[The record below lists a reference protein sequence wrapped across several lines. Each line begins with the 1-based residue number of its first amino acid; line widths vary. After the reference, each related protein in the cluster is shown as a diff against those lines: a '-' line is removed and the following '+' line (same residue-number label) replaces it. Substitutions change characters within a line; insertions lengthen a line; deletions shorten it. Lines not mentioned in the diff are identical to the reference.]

1 MRIPL
6 SMAARLG
13 LGFGLILVLM
23 LLITLVGVQR
33 VGVIDDTLT
42 AVSQGASVKHR
53 YAINFRGSVHDRA
66 IAIRD
71 TVLIHDTAPLASRL
85 ADIDRLKAFYR
96 QSAEPMDQLFASQG
110 ATPEEQRLLAA
121 IKDIE
126 GTALPLTEHLLQLRQ
141 AGDLEGARV
150 FLLERV
156 SPAYVEWLKRINA
169 LIDHE
174 EAIAS
179 GHLAEVRGI
188 AGGFRWLM
196 LVTCALALL
205 LSVTVSIL
213 IIRQMGATLGGE
225 PHAVAAAI
233 RRLAEG
239 RLDERPATRHPDSV
253 MGTLGSAT
261 AHLGETI
268 VQVRHTAS
276 SVAAAAAQL
285 QDTAQTNQRHTDVQ
299 SNQAQHMAAAVTE
312 LAATIGEVAGYAAQ
326 AAQATGNASAQVDT
340 GNRLVASSGQAIG
353 QLVQALEQASVTVQ
367 QVSSDSASIENIVAV
382 INGIAEQTNLLA
394 LNAAIEAARAGEQGR
409 GFAVVADEVRNLA
422 TRTQEST
429 REIRGMIAT
438 LQEGAGRAAA
448 QMEESRGQAHET
460 AELTQRAVTALA
472 AIQADVGSVNAM
484 NVQIATAAAQQTAV
498 AEEVNENI
506 NRIHAATLETA
517 SGSQQIAGASRQL
530 AELAEDLERRMS
542 LFRTTRA

>member
-1 MRIPL
+1 
-6 SMAARLG
+6 MAARLG

-42 AVSQGASVKHR
+42 AVSQGASVKQR

-71 TVLIHDTAPLASRL
+71 TVLIHDAAPLASRL

-110 ATPEEQRLLAA
+110 ATAEEQRLLAA

-126 GTALPLTEHLLQLRQ
+126 GTALPLTERLLQLRQ

-179 GHLAEVRGI
+179 GHLGEVRGI

-285 QDTAQTNQRHTDVQ
+285 QGTAQTNQRHTDVQ

-409 GFAVVADEVRNLA
+409 GFAVVADEVRALA
-422 TRTQEST
+422 HRTQEST
-429 REIRGMIAT
+429 REIEQMIGGIQSGSEGAVQAMQRSRDEATAT
-438 LQEGAGRAAA
+438 LKI
-448 QMEESRGQAHET
+448 AHE
-460 AELTQRAVTALA
+460 AGAALEEIA
-472 AIQADVGSVNAM
+472 RSITEINER
-484 NVQIATAAAQQTAV
+484 NFLIATASEEQAQVARSVDQNLVSIRDLSIQTSAGAHQTA
-498 AEEVNENI
+498 AAAHEVSRLAVDM
-506 NRIHAATLETA
+506 NRLV
-517 SGSQQIAGASRQL
+517 GR
-530 AELAEDLERRMS
+530 
-542 LFRTTRA
+542 FRV

>member
-1 MRIPL
+1 MRTPL
-6 SMAARLG
+6 SIAARLS

-33 VGVIDDTLT
+33 VNVIDDTLT
-42 AVSQGASVKHR
+42 AVSQGASVKQR

-71 TVLIHDTAPLASRL
+71 TVLIHDAVPLTNRL
-85 ADIDRLKAFYR
+85 ADIDRLKAFYS
-96 QSAEPMDQLFASQG
+96 QSAAPMDQLYASQG

-121 IKDIE
+121 IKEIE
-126 GTALPLTEHLLQLRQ
+126 GIALPLTDRLLQLRQ
-141 AGDLEGARV
+141 AGDFEGARV
-150 FLLERV
+150 FLLDRV

-179 GHLAEVRGI
+179 GHLGEVRTI

-196 LVTCALALL
+196 LVTCAIALL

-213 IIRQMGATLGGE
+213 LIRQMGATLGGE

-268 VQVRHTAS
+268 VQVRSTAT

-285 QDTAQTNQRHTDVQ
+285 QNTAQTNQRHTDVQ

-326 AAQATGNASAQVDT
+326 AAQATGNASTQVDT
-340 GNRLVASSGQAIG
+340 GNQLVASSGQAIG

-438 LQEGAGRAAA
+438 LQEGASRASA
-448 QMEESRGQAHET
+448 QMEESRSQAHET

-472 AIQADVGSVNAM
+472 AIRADVGSVNAM
-484 NVQIATAAAQQTAV
+484 NAQIATAAAQQTAV

-506 NRIHAATLETA
+506 NRIHSATLETA

-542 LFRTTRA
+542 LFRTAQA

>member
-1 MRIPL
+1 MRTPL

-42 AVSQGASVKHR
+42 AVSQGASVKQR

-71 TVLIHDTAPLASRL
+71 TVLIHDAAPLASRL
-85 ADIDRLKAFYR
+85 VDIDRLKAFYR
-96 QSAEPMDQLFASQG
+96 QSAEPMDQLYASQG
-110 ATPEEQRLLAA
+110 ATAEEQRLLAA

-126 GTALPLTEHLLQLRQ
+126 GTALPLTDRLLQMRQ

-205 LSVTVSIL
+205 LSIAVSIM

-239 RLDERPATRHPDSV
+239 RLDERPATRYPDSV

-261 AHLGETI
+261 AHLGQTI

-285 QDTAQTNQRHTDVQ
+285 QSTAQTNQRHTDVQ

-429 REIRGMIAT
+429 REIRAMIAT
-438 LQEGAGRAAA
+438 LQEGAGRASA
-448 QMEESRGQAHET
+448 QMEESRGQAHQT
-460 AELTQRAVTALA
+460 AELTQRAVAALA

-484 NVQIATAAAQQTAV
+484 NAQIATAAAQQTAV

-506 NRIHAATLETA
+506 NRIHTATLETA

-530 AELAEDLERRMS
+530 TELAEDLERRMS
-542 LFRTTRA
+542 LFRTASA

>member
-1 MRIPL
+1 MRTPL

-42 AVSQGASVKHR
+42 AVSQGASVKQR

-71 TVLIHDTAPLASRL
+71 TVLIHDAAPLASRL

-110 ATPEEQRLLAA
+110 ATSEEQRLLAA

-126 GTALPLTEHLLQLRQ
+126 GTAMPLTDRLLQLRQ

-225 PHAVAAAI
+225 PHVVAAAI

-285 QDTAQTNQRHTDVQ
+285 QSTALTNQRHTDVQ

-326 AAQATGNASAQVDT
+326 AAQATGNASVQVDT

-353 QLVQALEQASVTVQ
+353 QLVQALEQASATVQ

-422 TRTQEST
+422 TRTQAST

-460 AELTQRAVTALA
+460 AELTQRAVAALV

-484 NVQIATAAAQQTAV
+484 NAQIATAAAQQTAV

-506 NRIHAATLETA
+506 NRIHSATLETA

-542 LFRTTRA
+542 LFRTTSA

>member
-1 MRIPL
+1 MRTPL

-42 AVSQGASVKHR
+42 AVSQGASVKQR

-71 TVLIHDTAPLASRL
+71 TVLIHDAAPLASRL

-96 QSAEPMDQLFASQG
+96 QSAEPMDQLYASQG
-110 ATPEEQRLLAA
+110 ATAEEQRLLAA

-126 GTALPLTEHLLQLRQ
+126 GTALPLTDRLLQLRQ
-141 AGDLEGARV
+141 GGDLEGARM

-225 PHAVAAAI
+225 PHVVAAAI

-460 AELTQRAVTALA
+460 AELTQRAVAALA

-484 NVQIATAAAQQTAV
+484 NAQIATAAAQQTAV

>member
-1 MRIPL
+1 MRTPL

-42 AVSQGASVKHR
+42 AVSQGASVKQR

-71 TVLIHDTAPLASRL
+71 TVLIHDAAPLASRL

-110 ATPEEQRLLAA
+110 ATAEEQRLLAA

-126 GTALPLTEHLLQLRQ
+126 GTALPLTERLLQLRQ
-141 AGDLEGARV
+141 AGDLEGARM

-285 QDTAQTNQRHTDVQ
+285 QGTAQTNQRHTDVQ

-429 REIRGMIAT
+429 REIRAMIAT

-460 AELTQRAVTALA
+460 AELTQRAVAALA

-484 NVQIATAAAQQTAV
+484 NAQIATAAAQQTAV

-506 NRIHAATLETA
+506 NRIHSATLETA

-542 LFRTTRA
+542 LFRTASA

>member
-1 MRIPL
+1 MRPPL
-6 SMAARLG
+6 SMAVRLG
-13 LGFGLILVLM
+13 LGFSLILVLM

-42 AVSQGASVKHR
+42 SVSQGASVKQR

-71 TVLIHDTAPLASRL
+71 AVLIHDQAAMANRL
-85 ADIDRLKAFYR
+85 ADIDRLKGFYR
-96 QSAEPMDQLFASQG
+96 QSAEPMDQLFARQG
-110 ATPEEQRLLAA
+110 ASPEEQRLLAA

-126 GTALPLTEHLLQLRQ
+126 NTALPLTDRLLQLRQ
-141 AGDLEGARV
+141 AGDFEGARL

-156 SPAYVEWLKRINA
+156 SAAYVEWLKRINA

-179 GHLAEVRGI
+179 GHLTEVRDI
-188 AGGFRWLM
+188 AAGFRGLM
-196 LVTCALALL
+196 LITCAFALL
-205 LSVTVSIL
+205 LSVTVSLL
-213 IIRQMGATLGGE
+213 IIRQMNATLGGE

-239 RLDERPATRHPDSV
+239 RLDEQPTTRHPASV
-253 MGTLGSAT
+253 MGTLGNAT

-268 VQVRHTAS
+268 VQVRSTAT

-285 QDTAQTNQRHTDVQ
+285 QDTAQANQRHTDVQ

-326 AAQATGNASAQVDT
+326 AAVATGNASAQVDT
-340 GNRLVASSGQAIG
+340 GNQLVTRSGQAID

-438 LQEGAGRAAA
+438 LQDVASRASV
-448 QMEESRGQAHET
+448 QMEESRDQAHET
-460 AELTQRAVTALA
+460 AALTQRAVAALA
-472 AIQADVGSVNAM
+472 AIHVDVNSVNAM
-484 NVQIATAAAQQTAV
+484 NAQIATAAAQQSAV

-517 SGSQQIAGASRQL
+517 SGSQQITGASRQL
-530 AELAEDLERRMS
+530 AELAEDLENRMS
-542 LFRTTRA
+542 LFRTRTA

>member
-1 MRIPL
+1 MRTPL

-42 AVSQGASVKHR
+42 AVSQGASVKQR

-71 TVLIHDTAPLASRL
+71 TVLIHDAAPLASRL

-96 QSAEPMDQLFASQG
+96 QSAEPMDQLYASQG
-110 ATPEEQRLLAA
+110 ATAEEQRLLAA

-126 GTALPLTEHLLQLRQ
+126 GTALPLTDRLLQLRQ

-225 PHAVAAAI
+225 PHVVAAAI

-285 QDTAQTNQRHTDVQ
+285 QTTAQTNQRHTDVQ

-460 AELTQRAVTALA
+460 AELTQRAVAALA

-484 NVQIATAAAQQTAV
+484 NAQIATAAAQQTAV

-542 LFRTTRA
+542 LFRTA

>member
-1 MRIPL
+1 MRTPL

-42 AVSQGASVKHR
+42 AVSQGASVKQR

-71 TVLIHDTAPLASRL
+71 TVLIHDAAPLASRL

-96 QSAEPMDQLFASQG
+96 QSAEPMDQLYASQG
-110 ATPEEQRLLAA
+110 ATAEEQRLLAA

-126 GTALPLTEHLLQLRQ
+126 GTALPLTDRLLQLRQ
-141 AGDLEGARV
+141 AGDLEGARM

-225 PHAVAAAI
+225 PHVVAAAI

-460 AELTQRAVTALA
+460 AELTQRAVAALA

-484 NVQIATAAAQQTAV
+484 NAQIATAAAQQTAV

>member
-1 MRIPL
+1 MRTPL

-42 AVSQGASVKHR
+42 AVSQGASVKQR

-71 TVLIHDTAPLASRL
+71 TVLIHDAAPLASRL

-96 QSAEPMDQLFASQG
+96 QSAEPMDQLYASQG
-110 ATPEEQRLLAA
+110 ATAEEQRLLVA

-126 GTALPLTEHLLQLRQ
+126 GTALPLTDRLLQLRQ

-225 PHAVAAAI
+225 PHVVASAI

-285 QDTAQTNQRHTDVQ
+285 QSTAQTNQRHTDVQ

-460 AELTQRAVTALA
+460 AELTQRAVAALA

-484 NVQIATAAAQQTAV
+484 NAQIATAAAQQTAV

-542 LFRTTRA
+542 LFRTA

>member
-1 MRIPL
+1 MRTPL

-42 AVSQGASVKHR
+42 AVSQGASVKQR

-71 TVLIHDTAPLASRL
+71 TVLIHDAAPLASRL

-96 QSAEPMDQLFASQG
+96 QSAEPMDQLYTSQG
-110 ATPEEQRLLAA
+110 ATAEEQRLLAA

-126 GTALPLTEHLLQLRQ
+126 GTALPLTDRLLQLRQ
-141 AGDLEGARV
+141 AGDLEGARM

-225 PHAVAAAI
+225 PHVVAAAI

-460 AELTQRAVTALA
+460 AELTQRAVAALA

-484 NVQIATAAAQQTAV
+484 NAQIATAAAQQTAV

>member
-1 MRIPL
+1 MRTPL

-42 AVSQGASVKHR
+42 AVSQGASLKQR

-71 TVLIHDTAPLASRL
+71 TVLIHDAAPLASRL

-126 GTALPLTEHLLQLRQ
+126 GTALPLTERLLQLRQ
-141 AGDLEGARV
+141 AGDLDGARV

-156 SPAYVEWLKRINA
+156 SPAYVEWLKRVNA

-239 RLDERPATRHPDSV
+239 RLDERPATRHPNSV

-285 QDTAQTNQRHTDVQ
+285 QGTAQTNQRHTDVQ

-312 LAATIGEVAGYAAQ
+312 LATTIGEVAGYAAQ
-326 AAQATGNASAQVDT
+326 AAQATGNASAQVNT

-429 REIRGMIAT
+429 REIRAMIAT

-460 AELTQRAVTALA
+460 AELTQRAVAALA

-484 NVQIATAAAQQTAV
+484 NAQIATAAAQQTAV

-506 NRIHAATLETA
+506 NRIHSATLETA

-542 LFRTTRA
+542 LFRTTPA

>member
-1 MRIPL
+1 MRTPL

-42 AVSQGASVKHR
+42 AVSQGASVKQR

-71 TVLIHDTAPLASRL
+71 TVLIHDAAPLASRL

-96 QSAEPMDQLFASQG
+96 QSAEPMDQLYASQG
-110 ATPEEQRLLAA
+110 ATAEEQRLLAA

-126 GTALPLTEHLLQLRQ
+126 GTALPLTDRLLQLRQ
-141 AGDLEGARV
+141 AGDLEGARM

-225 PHAVAAAI
+225 PHVVAAAI

-239 RLDERPATRHPDSV
+239 HLDERPATRHPDSV

-460 AELTQRAVTALA
+460 AELTQRAVAALT

-484 NVQIATAAAQQTAV
+484 NAQIATAAAQQTAV

>member
-1 MRIPL
+1 MRTPL

-42 AVSQGASVKHR
+42 AVSQGASVKQR

>member
-1 MRIPL
+1 MRTPL

-42 AVSQGASVKHR
+42 AVSQGASVKQR

-71 TVLIHDTAPLASRL
+71 TVLIHDVAPLASRL

-96 QSAEPMDQLFASQG
+96 QSAEPMDQLYASQG
-110 ATPEEQRLLAA
+110 ATAEEQRLLAA

-126 GTALPLTEHLLQLRQ
+126 GTALPLTDRLLQLRQ

-285 QDTAQTNQRHTDVQ
+285 QGTAQTNQRHTDVQ

-460 AELTQRAVTALA
+460 AELTQRAVAALA

-484 NVQIATAAAQQTAV
+484 NAQIATAAAQQTAV

>member
-1 MRIPL
+1 MHTPL

-42 AVSQGASVKHR
+42 AVSQGASVKQR

-71 TVLIHDTAPLASRL
+71 TVLIHDAAPLASRL

-110 ATPEEQRLLAA
+110 ATAEEQRLLAA

-126 GTALPLTEHLLQLRQ
+126 GTALPLTERLLQLRQ

-285 QDTAQTNQRHTDVQ
+285 QGTAQTNQRHTDVQ

-340 GNRLVASSGQAIG
+340 GNQLVASSGQAIG

-429 REIRGMIAT
+429 REIRAMIAT

-460 AELTQRAVTALA
+460 AELTQRAVAALA

-484 NVQIATAAAQQTAV
+484 NAQIATAAAQQTAV

-506 NRIHAATLETA
+506 NRIHSATLETA

-542 LFRTTRA
+542 LFRTASA

>member
-1 MRIPL
+1 MRTPL

-42 AVSQGASVKHR
+42 AVSQGASVKQR

-71 TVLIHDTAPLASRL
+71 TVLIHDVAPLASRL

-96 QSAEPMDQLFASQG
+96 QSAEPMDQLYASQG
-110 ATPEEQRLLAA
+110 ATAEEQRLLAA

-126 GTALPLTEHLLQLRQ
+126 GTALPLTDRLLQLRQ

-285 QDTAQTNQRHTDVQ
+285 QGTAQTNQRHTDVQ

-429 REIRGMIAT
+429 RKIRGMIAT
-438 LQEGAGRAAA
+438 LQDGAGRAAA

-460 AELTQRAVTALA
+460 AELTQRAVAALA

-484 NVQIATAAAQQTAV
+484 NAQIATAAAQQTAV

>member
-1 MRIPL
+1 
-6 SMAARLG
+6 
-13 LGFGLILVLM
+13 
-23 LLITLVGVQR
+23 
-33 VGVIDDTLT
+33 
-42 AVSQGASVKHR
+42 
-53 YAINFRGSVHDRA
+53 
-66 IAIRD
+66 
-71 TVLIHDTAPLASRL
+71 
-85 ADIDRLKAFYR
+85 
-96 QSAEPMDQLFASQG
+96 MDQLFARQG
-110 ATPEEQRLLAA
+110 ASPEEQHLLAA

-126 GTALPLTEHLLQLRQ
+126 NTALPLTDRLLQLRQ

-156 SPAYVEWLKRINA
+156 SAAYVEWLKRINA

-179 GHLAEVRGI
+179 GHLAEVRDI
-188 AGGFRWLM
+188 AAGFRGLM
-196 LVTCALALL
+196 LITCAFALL
-205 LSVTVSIL
+205 LSVTVSLL
-213 IIRQMGATLGGE
+213 IIRQMNATLGGE

-233 RRLAEG
+233 SQLAEG
-239 RLDERPATRHPDSV
+239 RLDEQPATRHPASV
-253 MGTLGSAT
+253 MGTLGNAT

-268 VQVRHTAS
+268 VQVRSTAT

-285 QDTAQTNQRHTDVQ
+285 QDTAQANQRHTDVQ

-326 AAQATGNASAQVDT
+326 AAVATGNASAQVDT
-340 GNRLVASSGQAIG
+340 GNDLVTRSGQAIG

-438 LQEGAGRAAA
+438 LQDVASRASV
-448 QMEESRGQAHET
+448 QMEESRDQAHET
-460 AELTQRAVTALA
+460 AALTQRAVAALA
-472 AIQADVGSVNAM
+472 AIHVDVNSVNAM
-484 NVQIATAAAQQTAV
+484 NAQIATAAAQQSAV

-517 SGSQQIAGASRQL
+517 SGSQQITGASRQL
-530 AELAEDLERRMS
+530 AELAEDLENRMS
-542 LFRTTRA
+542 LFRTRTA

>member
-1 MRIPL
+1 
-6 SMAARLG
+6 MAARLG

-42 AVSQGASVKHR
+42 AVSQGASVKQR

-71 TVLIHDTAPLASRL
+71 TVLIHDAAPLASRL

-110 ATPEEQRLLAA
+110 ATAEEQRLLAA

-353 QLVQALEQASVTVQ
+353 QLVQALEQASVIVQ

-460 AELTQRAVTALA
+460 AELTQRAVAALA

-484 NVQIATAAAQQTAV
+484 NAQIATAAAQQTAV

>member
-1 MRIPL
+1 MHTPL

-42 AVSQGASVKHR
+42 AVSQGASVKQR

-71 TVLIHDTAPLASRL
+71 TVLIHDAAPLASRL

-126 GTALPLTEHLLQLRQ
+126 GTALPLTERLLQLRQ

-285 QDTAQTNQRHTDVQ
+285 QGTAQTNQRHTDVQ

-429 REIRGMIAT
+429 REIRAMIAT

-460 AELTQRAVTALA
+460 AELTQRAVAALA

-484 NVQIATAAAQQTAV
+484 NAQIATAAAQQTAV

-506 NRIHAATLETA
+506 NRIHSATLETA

-542 LFRTTRA
+542 LFRTASA

>member
-1 MRIPL
+1 MRTPL

-42 AVSQGASVKHR
+42 AVSQGASVKQR

-71 TVLIHDTAPLASRL
+71 TVLIHDAAPLAGRL

-110 ATPEEQRLLAA
+110 ATAEEQRLLAA

-126 GTALPLTEHLLQLRQ
+126 DTALPLTEHLLQLRQ

-225 PHAVAAAI
+225 PHVVAAAI

-285 QDTAQTNQRHTDVQ
+285 QSTAQTNQRHTDVQ

-326 AAQATGNASAQVDT
+326 AAQATGNASVQVDT

-353 QLVQALEQASVTVQ
+353 QLVQALEQASATVQ

-422 TRTQEST
+422 TRTQAST

-448 QMEESRGQAHET
+448 QMEESRDQAHET
-460 AELTQRAVTALA
+460 AELTQRAVAALV
-472 AIQADVGSVNAM
+472 AIQADVDSVNAM
-484 NVQIATAAAQQTAV
+484 NAQIATAAAQQTAV

-506 NRIHAATLETA
+506 NRIHSATLETA

-542 LFRTTRA
+542 LFRTASA

>member
-1 MRIPL
+1 MRTPL

-42 AVSQGASVKHR
+42 SVSQGASVKQR

-71 TVLIHDTAPLASRL
+71 AVLIHEAAPLATRL

-96 QSAEPMDQLFASQG
+96 QSAEPMDQLYASQG
-110 ATPEEQRLLAA
+110 ATAEEQRLLAA
-121 IKDIE
+121 IKEIE
-126 GTALPLTEHLLQLRQ
+126 GVALPLTDRLLQLRQ

-179 GHLAEVRGI
+179 GHLGEVRAI

-205 LSVTVSIL
+205 LSVAVSVL

-285 QDTAQTNQRHTDVQ
+285 QGTAQTNQRHTDVQ

-422 TRTQEST
+422 TRTQQST
-429 REIRGMIAT
+429 REIRDMIAT
-438 LQEGAGRAAA
+438 LQEGASRASA
-448 QMEESRGQAHET
+448 QMQESREQAHET
-460 AELTQRAVTALA
+460 AELTQRAVAALA

-484 NVQIATAAAQQTAV
+484 NAQIATAAAQQTAV

-542 LFRTTRA
+542 LFRTASI

>member
-1 MRIPL
+1 MRTPL

-42 AVSQGASVKHR
+42 AVSQGASVKQR

-71 TVLIHDTAPLASRL
+71 TVLIHDAAPLASRL

-110 ATPEEQRLLAA
+110 ATAEEQRLLAA

-126 GTALPLTEHLLQLRQ
+126 GTALPLTERLLQLRQ
-141 AGDLEGARV
+141 AGDLDGARV

-205 LSVTVSIL
+205 LSITVSIL

-285 QDTAQTNQRHTDVQ
+285 QGTAQTNQRHTDVQ

-429 REIRGMIAT
+429 REIRAMIAT

-448 QMEESRGQAHET
+448 QMEESRGQAHQT
-460 AELTQRAVTALA
+460 AELTQRAVAALA

-484 NVQIATAAAQQTAV
+484 NAQIATAAAQQTAV

-506 NRIHAATLETA
+506 NRIHSATLETA

-542 LFRTTRA
+542 LFRTTSA

>member
-1 MRIPL
+1 
-6 SMAARLG
+6 MAARLG

>member
-1 MRIPL
+1 MRTPL

-42 AVSQGASVKHR
+42 AVSQGASVKQR

-71 TVLIHDTAPLASRL
+71 TVLIHDVAPLASRL

-110 ATPEEQRLLAA
+110 ATAEEQRLLAA

-126 GTALPLTEHLLQLRQ
+126 GTALPLTERLLQLRQ
-141 AGDLEGARV
+141 AGDLEGARM

-285 QDTAQTNQRHTDVQ
+285 QGTAQTNQRHTDVQ

-429 REIRGMIAT
+429 REIRAMIAT

-460 AELTQRAVTALA
+460 AELTQRAVAALA

-484 NVQIATAAAQQTAV
+484 NAQIATAAAQQTAV

-506 NRIHAATLETA
+506 NRIHSATLETA

-542 LFRTTRA
+542 LFRTASA

>member
-1 MRIPL
+1 
-6 SMAARLG
+6 
-13 LGFGLILVLM
+13 
-23 LLITLVGVQR
+23 
-33 VGVIDDTLT
+33 
-42 AVSQGASVKHR
+42 R

-71 TVLIHDTAPLASRL
+71 TVLIHDAAPLAGRL

-110 ATPEEQRLLAA
+110 ATAEEQRLLAA

-126 GTALPLTEHLLQLRQ
+126 DTALPLTEHLLQLRQ

-225 PHAVAAAI
+225 PHVVAAAI

-285 QDTAQTNQRHTDVQ
+285 QSTAQTNQRHTDVQ

-326 AAQATGNASAQVDT
+326 AAQATGNASVQVDT

-353 QLVQALEQASVTVQ
+353 QLVQALEQASATVQ

-422 TRTQEST
+422 TRTQAST

-448 QMEESRGQAHET
+448 QMEESRDQAHET
-460 AELTQRAVTALA
+460 AELTQRAVAALV
-472 AIQADVGSVNAM
+472 AIQADVDSVNAM
-484 NVQIATAAAQQTAV
+484 NAQIATAAAQQTAV

-506 NRIHAATLETA
+506 NRIHSATLETA

-542 LFRTTRA
+542 LFRTASA

>member
-1 MRIPL
+1 MRTPL

-42 AVSQGASVKHR
+42 SVSQGASLKQR

-71 TVLIHDTAPLASRL
+71 AVLIHDASPLATRL

-110 ATPEEQRLLAA
+110 ATAEEQRLLAA

-126 GTALPLTEHLLQLRQ
+126 GTALPLTDRLLQLRQ

-179 GHLAEVRGI
+179 GHLADVRAI

-196 LVTCALALL
+196 LVTCAIALL
-205 LSVTVSIL
+205 LSVTVSLL

-239 RLDERPATRHPDSV
+239 RLDERPATRHPASV

-268 VQVRHTAS
+268 VQVRSTAT

-285 QDTAQTNQRHTDVQ
+285 QSTAQANQRQTDVQ

-326 AAQATGNASAQVDT
+326 AAQATGNASAQVDS

-353 QLVQALEQASVTVQ
+353 HLVQALEQASVTVQ

-422 TRTQEST
+422 TRTQAST

-438 LQEGAGRAAA
+438 LQEGASRASA
-448 QMEESRGQAHET
+448 QMEESRDQAHET
-460 AELTQRAVTALA
+460 AALTQRAVEALA

-484 NVQIATAAAQQTAV
+484 NSQIATAAAQQSAV

-542 LFRTTRA
+542 LFRTASA

>member
-1 MRIPL
+1 MRTPL

-42 AVSQGASVKHR
+42 AVSQGASVKQR

-71 TVLIHDTAPLASRL
+71 TVLIHDAAPLASRL

-285 QDTAQTNQRHTDVQ
+285 QSTAQTNQRHTDVQ

-460 AELTQRAVTALA
+460 AELTQRAVAALA

-484 NVQIATAAAQQTAV
+484 NAQIATAAAQQTAV

>member
-1 MRIPL
+1 MRTPL

-42 AVSQGASVKHR
+42 AVSQSASVKQR

-71 TVLIHDTAPLASRL
+71 TVLIHDAAPLASRL

-96 QSAEPMDQLFASQG
+96 QSAEPMDQLYASQG
-110 ATPEEQRLLAA
+110 ASAEEQRLLAA

-126 GTALPLTEHLLQLRQ
+126 GTALPLTDRLLQLRQ
-141 AGDLEGARV
+141 AGDLEGARM

-225 PHAVAAAI
+225 PHVVAAAI

-460 AELTQRAVTALA
+460 AELTQRAVAALA

-484 NVQIATAAAQQTAV
+484 NAQIATAAAQQTAV

>member
-1 MRIPL
+1 MRTPL

-42 AVSQGASVKHR
+42 AVSQGASVKQR

-71 TVLIHDTAPLASRL
+71 TVLIHDAAPLASRL

-96 QSAEPMDQLFASQG
+96 QSAEPMDQLYASQG
-110 ATPEEQRLLAA
+110 ATAEEQRLLAA

-126 GTALPLTEHLLQLRQ
+126 GTALPLTDRLLQLRQ
-141 AGDLEGARV
+141 AGDLEGARM

-225 PHAVAAAI
+225 PHVVAAAI

-340 GNRLVASSGQAIG
+340 GNRLVASSGQAIS

-460 AELTQRAVTALA
+460 AELTQRAVAALA

-484 NVQIATAAAQQTAV
+484 NAQIATAAAQQTAV

-542 LFRTTRA
+542 LFRTASA

>member
-1 MRIPL
+1 MRTPL

-42 AVSQGASVKHR
+42 AVSQGASVKQR

-71 TVLIHDTAPLASRL
+71 TVLIHDAAPLASRL

-110 ATPEEQRLLAA
+110 ATAEEQRLLAA

-126 GTALPLTEHLLQLRQ
+126 GTALPLTERLLQLRQ

-285 QDTAQTNQRHTDVQ
+285 QGTAQTNQRHTDVQ

-340 GNRLVASSGQAIG
+340 GNQLVASSGQAIG

-429 REIRGMIAT
+429 REIRAMIAT

-460 AELTQRAVTALA
+460 AELTQRAVAALA

-484 NVQIATAAAQQTAV
+484 NAQIATAAAQQTAV

-506 NRIHAATLETA
+506 NRIHSATLETA

-542 LFRTTRA
+542 LFRTASA

>member
-1 MRIPL
+1 
-6 SMAARLG
+6 MAARLG
-13 LGFGLILVLM
+13 LGFGLILILM

-33 VGVIDDTLT
+33 VGVINETLT
-42 AVSQGASVKHR
+42 SVSQGASVKQR

-71 TVLIHDTAPLASRL
+71 AVLIHDEAALANRL
-85 ADIDRLKAFYR
+85 ADIDRLKNFYR
-96 QSAEPMDQLFASQG
+96 QSAEPMDSLFANQG
-110 ATPEEQRLLAA
+110 ASADEQRLLAA

-126 GTALPLTEHLLQLRQ
+126 NTALPLTERLLQLRQ
-141 AGDLEGARV
+141 AGDYEGARV
-150 FLLERV
+150 FLLEHV
-156 SPAYVEWLKRINA
+156 SAAYVEWLKRINA

-174 EAIAS
+174 EAIAG
-179 GHLAEVRGI
+179 GHLAEVRDI
-188 AGGFRWLM
+188 AAGFRGLM
-196 LVTCALALL
+196 LITCAIALL
-205 LSVTVSIL
+205 LSVTVSLL
-213 IIRQMGATLGGE
+213 IIRQMSATLGGE

-239 RLDERPATRHPDSV
+239 RLDEQPSTRHPASV
-253 MGTLGSAT
+253 MGTLGNAT

-268 VQVRHTAS
+268 VQVRSTAT
-276 SVAAAAAQL
+276 SVAAAAVQL
-285 QDTAQTNQRHTDVQ
+285 QDTAQANQRHTDIQ

-326 AAQATGNASAQVDT
+326 AAVATGNASAQVDN
-340 GNRLVASSGQAIG
+340 GNQLVTRSGQAIG

-438 LQEGAGRAAA
+438 LQDVASRASV
-448 QMEESRGQAHET
+448 QMEESRDQAHET
-460 AELTQRAVTALA
+460 AALTQRAVAALA
-472 AIQADVGSVNAM
+472 AIHTDVNSVNAM
-484 NVQIATAAAQQTAV
+484 NTQIATAAAQQRAV

-517 SGSQQIAGASRQL
+517 SGSQQITDASRQL
-530 AELAEDLERRMS
+530 AELAEDLENRMS
-542 LFRTTRA
+542 LFRTRTA

>member
-1 MRIPL
+1 MRTPL

-42 AVSQGASVKHR
+42 AVSQGASVKQR

-71 TVLIHDTAPLASRL
+71 TVLIHDAAPLASRL

-96 QSAEPMDQLFASQG
+96 QSAEPMDQLYASQG
-110 ATPEEQRLLAA
+110 ASAEEQRLLAA

-126 GTALPLTEHLLQLRQ
+126 GTALPLTDRLLQLRQ
-141 AGDLEGARV
+141 AGDLEGARM

-225 PHAVAAAI
+225 PHVVAAAI

-460 AELTQRAVTALA
+460 AELTQRAVAALA

-484 NVQIATAAAQQTAV
+484 NTQIATAAAQQTAV

>member
-1 MRIPL
+1 MRTPL

-42 AVSQGASVKHR
+42 AVSQGASVKQR

-110 ATPEEQRLLAA
+110 ATAEEQRLLAA

-126 GTALPLTEHLLQLRQ
+126 GTALPLTDRLLQLRQ

>member
-1 MRIPL
+1 MRISL

-42 AVSQGASVKHR
+42 AVSQGASVKQR

-71 TVLIHDTAPLASRL
+71 TVLIHDAAPLASRL

-96 QSAEPMDQLFASQG
+96 QSAEPMDQLYASQG
-110 ATPEEQRLLAA
+110 ATAEEQRLLAA

-126 GTALPLTEHLLQLRQ
+126 GTALPLTDRLLQLRQ

-460 AELTQRAVTALA
+460 AELTQRAVVALA

-484 NVQIATAAAQQTAV
+484 NAQIATAAAQQTAV

-542 LFRTTRA
+542 LFRTASA

>member
-1 MRIPL
+1 MRTPL

-42 AVSQGASVKHR
+42 AVSQGASVKQR

-71 TVLIHDTAPLASRL
+71 TVLIHDAAPLASRL

-110 ATPEEQRLLAA
+110 ATAEEQRLLAA

-126 GTALPLTEHLLQLRQ
+126 GTALPLTERLLQLRQ

-285 QDTAQTNQRHTDVQ
+285 QGTAQTNQRHTDVQ

-429 REIRGMIAT
+429 REIRAMIAT

-460 AELTQRAVTALA
+460 AELTQRAVAALA

-484 NVQIATAAAQQTAV
+484 NAQIATAAAQQTAV

-506 NRIHAATLETA
+506 NRIHSATLETA
-517 SGSQQIAGASRQL
+517 SGSQQIARASRQL

-542 LFRTTRA
+542 LFRTASA

>member
-1 MRIPL
+1 MRTPL

-42 AVSQGASVKHR
+42 AVSQGASVKQR

-71 TVLIHDTAPLASRL
+71 TVLIHDAAPLASRL

-96 QSAEPMDQLFASQG
+96 QSAEPMDQLYASQG
-110 ATPEEQRLLAA
+110 ATAEEQRLLAA

-126 GTALPLTEHLLQLRQ
+126 GTALPLTDRLLQLRQ

-276 SVAAAAAQL
+276 SVAAAAAEL
-285 QDTAQTNQRHTDVQ
+285 QATAQTNQRHTDVQ

-460 AELTQRAVTALA
+460 AELTQRAVAALA

-484 NVQIATAAAQQTAV
+484 NAQIATAAAQQTAV

-542 LFRTTRA
+542 LFRTA